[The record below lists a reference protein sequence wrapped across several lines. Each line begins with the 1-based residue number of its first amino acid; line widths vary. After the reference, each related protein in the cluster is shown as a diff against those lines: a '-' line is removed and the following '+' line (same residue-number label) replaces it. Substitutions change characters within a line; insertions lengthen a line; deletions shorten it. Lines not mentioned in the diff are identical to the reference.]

1 MCSQKQ
7 PIPNWRFAI
16 AKRLS
21 NSANIRGSPPYPIPL
36 MNMRQNISRTF
47 GQFTLDL
54 SIFCFLFCLGSCKNQ
69 IVWIAGEEESNLTR
83 ILDSD

>member
-1 MCSQKQ
+1 MQRQ
-7 PIPNWRFAI
+7 PILNWRFAI
-16 AKRLS
+16 AIRLS
-21 NSANIRGSPPYPIPL
+21 NSANIRGGIPPYPIPL

-47 GQFTLDL
+47 GQFALNI
-54 SIFCFLFCLGSCKNQ
+54 SICCFLFCLGSCKIQ